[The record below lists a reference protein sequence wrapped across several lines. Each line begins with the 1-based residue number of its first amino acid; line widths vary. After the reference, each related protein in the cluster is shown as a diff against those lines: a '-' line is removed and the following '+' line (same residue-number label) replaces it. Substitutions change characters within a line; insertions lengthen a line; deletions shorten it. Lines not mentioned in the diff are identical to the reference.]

1 MCPWKV
7 HIFVSVQATKGQ
19 TVLTTR
25 NEYVLCPLCAD
36 YRIVG
41 WRARQSSELNPL
53 ALHQTHRC
61 ILYISTNLRCT
72 YVVARDR
79 VSRGPPHMPLL
90 TWWRSCSLRR
100 TLDLCTLCDCCLV
113 AELLLC
119 SVSVCQCFAVLEDGA
134 LAHNLQE
141 QESEYCLCLTL
152 RTSSWKMTFSVPEST
167 NNPDCLIIVLIY
179 DKN

>member
-113 AELLLC
+113 WA
-119 SVSVCQCFAVLEDGA
+119 VAVL
-134 LAHNLQE
+134 
-141 QESEYCLCLTL
+141 C
-152 RTSSWKMTFSVPEST
+152 FSVPVFRCAGGRSVGTQPAGTGEW
-167 NNPDCLIIVLIY
+167 VLPLSHPAHTAHLFM
-179 DKN
+179 KNDL